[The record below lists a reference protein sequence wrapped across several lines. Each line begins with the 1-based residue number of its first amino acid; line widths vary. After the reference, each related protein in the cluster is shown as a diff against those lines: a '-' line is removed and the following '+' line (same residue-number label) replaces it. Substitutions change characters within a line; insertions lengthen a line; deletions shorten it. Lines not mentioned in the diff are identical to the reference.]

1 MKKAIYS
8 FIYYRLLGW
17 KTNVTVPNYD
27 KCVICA
33 APHTTNFD
41 LFIGKLFYGAI
52 GRKTSFMMKKEWLK
66 ETMEI
71 MNVVKCNPMIYWDG
85 KIRCVHIDDWMIH
98 SASTSHK
105 ELEVVKLEDFYA
117 HENAKIMFRMKE
129 EDMLK
134 AEAWVKEH
142 PNPYYH
148 GFKTQSTLLEFCDKR
163 INKGYGLQKIC
174 ELNDLDIKDVMAFG
188 DTSNDNDMLKVAGCG
203 VCMINGTDDTKACAN
218 AITKQDNEH
227 DGLAIY
233 LEESGILC

>member
-1 MKKAIYS
+1 
-8 FIYYRLLGW
+8 
-17 KTNVTVPNYD
+17 
-27 KCVICA
+27 
-33 APHTTNFD
+33 
-41 LFIGKLFYGAI
+41 
-52 GRKTSFMMKKEWLK
+52 MMKKEWLK

-71 MNVVKCNPMIYWDG
+71 MKVVKCNPMIYWDG

-105 ELEVVKLEDFYA
+105 ELEIVKLEDFYA

-129 EDMLK
+129 EDMPK

-218 AITKQDNEH
+218 AITKQDNDH